1 MPVDV
6 AGHAD
11 FASPLLAGI
20 APAGGPAERREGGP
34 SRRRSGAWKA
44 VTLLNILDAPTL
56 EKLLQHFDREDL
68 ARIQALD
75 MELEPVPA
83 DELARIVEEFAQRFA
98 RRLSMVGDRRRPVSL
113 LEEVL
118 GAEEVARIMGD
129 GGAVWEDERFASPE
143 VLEPIVRHEHPQ
155 LAAFI
160 LSRVDSELTATLCA
174 MLDDERRNDILL
186 RMLHMRAVDPGVV
199 MCVEGHIRVT
209 FIEGGAAELAA
220 EARSRLASIVNRM
233 DKKLVERFLELLKE
247 RDPKEAAEL
256 KKMLFAFED
265 VARLDK
271 KDRLV
276 LFDQVPAEVTIK
288 ALHGAAPE
296 LREVVLEALGG
307 RMRKMVEAELSGGAA
322 PPEDEIQAAQQEI
335 AATALELARNG
346 EISLP
351 ADE

>member
-11 FASPLLAGI
+11 FPSPLLAGI
-20 APAGGPAERREGGP
+20 SPAGSATASGEGDPA
-34 SRRRSGAWKA
+34 RRRSSAWKA
-44 VTLLNILDAPTL
+44 VTLLNILDARTL

-75 MELEPVPA
+75 MELEPVPS

-98 RRLSMVGDRRRPVSL
+98 RRLSMVGDRRRPISL

-118 GAEEVARIMGD
+118 GADEVARIMGD
-129 GGAVWEDERFASPE
+129 GGAVWENERFASTE

-174 MLDDERRNDILL
+174 RLEDERRNDILL
-186 RMLHMRAVDPGVV
+186 RMLHMRAVDPGVT
-199 MCVEGHIRVT
+199 MLVESHIRVA
-209 FIEGGAAELAA
+209 FIEGSTAELAA

-233 DKKLVERFLELLKE
+233 DKDLVERFLETLKE
-247 RDPKEAAEL
+247 RDPVEAAEL
-256 KKMLFAFED
+256 KKMLFSFED
-265 VARLDK
+265 VAHLEK

-276 LFDQVPAEVTIK
+276 LFDRVPAEVTIR
-288 ALHGAAPE
+288 ALHGVSPE
-296 LREVVLEALGG
+296 LRDVVLEALGG

-322 PPEDEIQAAQQEI
+322 PPEDEIQAARQEI
-335 AATALELARNG
+335 AAIALELARNG
-346 EISLP
+346 EIALP